1 MSLRSL
7 RIALLPITLGSFT
20 ISPCLA
26 DDAAATNGSDER
38 IRALEEKLAASS
50 QRLEELTR
58 LVGGADATALD
69 QQRVEALKQQI
80 REVLSEQEFRSSLM
94 PSSVS
99 AGYDNGF
106 YIGSSDEQFLMKFNG
121 VMQTRFQ
128 HYGTRSDNRYT
139 RPRFERDDR
148 TGFDQARIRLSIG
161 GHAYSKDL
169 TYNITLR
176 SDSTDRYDTRLHYGY
191 VNYRFSEEFQF
202 RAGIFRLASTRAQMQ
217 SDSNFQFV
225 DRPMVD
231 AVYGLGIGTGVRFWG
246 RLFDKRVEWF
256 VDVVNS
262 LSSPNT
268 ATITTDPAEQDN
280 NPALLAKVLW
290 HVMGDEPGKDFSLDG
305 DLKPHASP
313 ALDLGLHY
321 AFTDDEGDT
330 AGLRIPFP
338 LRSGPGQGGFGL
350 TRSSGLQIHQFG
362 VESAL
367 KWQGFSASGEY
378 ILRTLDP
385 RRAGRLPFTPLW
397 LLTGEGSTV
406 AQHGAYLQMG
416 YFLPIAGMENK
427 FEIVGR
433 AGGISTLA
441 EGHEGTW
448 EYAGGLNY
456 YIQGNS
462 VKLSAEVLRVEEA
475 PISAA
480 QNGLANVNDD
490 VLLFRVQLQVAF

>member
-7 RIALLPITLGSFT
+7 RFTMVPLALHAFAL
-20 ISPCLA
+20 SPCIA
-26 DDAAATNGSDER
+26 DDAPSQNEQHER
-38 IRALEEKLAASS
+38 IRILEEKLADSS
-50 QRLEELTR
+50 RRLEELTQ
-58 LVGGADATALD
+58 LVGNPDAKALD

-94 PSSVS
+94 PSSLS

-169 TYNITLR
+169 TYNMTLR
-176 SDSTDRYDTRLHYGY
+176 SDSTDRYDTRIHYGY
-191 VNYRFSEEFQF
+191 ANYRFSDEFQF

-225 DRPMVD
+225 DRPMAD
-231 AVYGLGIGTGVRFWG
+231 AVFGLGIGTGLRFWG

-262 LSSPNT
+262 LGSPST
-268 ATITTDPAEQDN
+268 TTITTDPAEQDN

-290 HVMGDEPGKDFSLDG
+290 HALGDEPGKDFSADG
-305 DLKPHASP
+305 DLKPHANP
-313 ALDLGLHY
+313 AWDLGFHY
-321 AFTDDEGDT
+321 AFTEDQGDT

-350 TRSSGLQIHQFG
+350 TRSFGLQIHQFG
-362 VESAL
+362 VESAF
-367 KWQGFSASGEY
+367 KWQGFSATGEY
-378 ILRTLDP
+378 IFRTLDP
-385 RRAGRLPFTPLW
+385 RRAGRVPFTPLW
-397 LLTGEGSTV
+397 LLSGEGSTV
-406 AQHGAYLQMG
+406 AQHGAYLQAG
-416 YFLPIAGMENK
+416 YFLPISGLENK
-427 FEIVGR
+427 IEIVGR
-433 AGGISTLA
+433 AGGVSTLA
-441 EGHEGTW
+441 EGHEGSW
-448 EYAGGLNY
+448 EYAGGVNY
-456 YIQGNS
+456 YIKDNS
-462 VKLSAEVLRVEEA
+462 VKLTAEVMKVEEA
-475 PISAA
+475 PISAP

-490 VLLFRVQLQVAF
+490 ILLFRVQLQVAF